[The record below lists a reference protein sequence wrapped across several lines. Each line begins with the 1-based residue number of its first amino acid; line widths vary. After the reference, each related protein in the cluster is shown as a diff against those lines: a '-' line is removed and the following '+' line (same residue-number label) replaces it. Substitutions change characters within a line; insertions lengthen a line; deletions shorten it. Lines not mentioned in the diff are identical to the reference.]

1 MSVTVLLTVKA
12 KPENYNDLK
21 AAIAEALKTTKAF
34 KGCLGIYAS
43 GNPGDHSVLVY
54 ERWENIDAYKA
65 YAEWRKSNGGLQDMA
80 AWFRE
85 PPKSVPCEDV
95 FS

>member
-1 MSVTVLLTVKA
+1 MSTVVLLTVKA
-12 KPENYNDLK
+12 KPENYENLK
-21 AAIAEALKTTKAF
+21 NAIAEALKTTKAF
-34 KGCLGIYAS
+34 NGCLGIYAS
-43 GNPGDHSVLVY
+43 GNAEDHSVLVY
-54 ERWENIDAYKA
+54 ERWESIDAYKA

-85 PPKSVPCEDV
+85 PPHSVPCEDV